1 MLLSLTIATASQLD
15 RSSYTAIMDTLNT
28 PDGGRQ
34 PSSLMDRQASQASTT
49 PLLNT
54 QPSTEDQISP
64 DQGKLGASTN
74 NTNNYTQAQNGD
86 HSKIN
91 GGDQK
96 VEVVVDVTSDGGGA
110 GSLRNGAK
118 AATTEPSGGL
128 EEEGLNRRGTAI
140 PIREEFHCRR
150 FWFFYHDL
158 RALTTSVSLTI
169 IMLF

>member
-1 MLLSLTIATASQLD
+1 
-15 RSSYTAIMDTLNT
+15 MDTLNT

-34 PSSLMDRQASQASTT
+34 PSSLVDRQASQASTT

-74 NTNNYTQAQNGD
+74 DTNNYTQAQNGD

-96 VEVVVDVTSDGGGA
+96 VEVVIDLTSG
-110 GSLRNGAK
+110 GSLQNGAK
-118 AATTEPSGGL
+118 AAATTEPSGGL
-128 EEEGLNRRGTAI
+128 EEEDLNRRGTAI
-140 PIREEFHCRR
+140 PIREEFRCRR